1 MMTNK
6 TLILAFIMVFAV
18 ALSLMPEM
26 AMAQSALTGNSLQ
39 TAGGAFTNTF
49 VQTLQGNIGLLIGLG
64 IAFFG
69 LWTWI
74 MSQNSWGIVMI
85 IGGIAVTAFPG
96 LFDGVA
102 NTLRPVFSTIANGSS
117 TAGEGGLQDNGGE
130 LKNEQ

>member
-1 MMTNK
+1 MMINK
-6 TLILAFIMVFAV
+6 TLSLAFIMVFAM
-18 ALSLMPEM
+18 ALTLMPEM
-26 AMAQSALTGNSLQ
+26 AFAQSVGSAGLQ
-39 TAGGAFTNTF
+39 DAGGAFTASF
-49 VQTLQGNIGLLIGLG
+49 VQTIQGNIGLLIGLG

-102 NTLRPVFSTIANGSS
+102 NTLRPVFSTIASGSS
-117 TAGEGGLQDNGGE
+117 SAGEGGLQDNGGT
-130 LKNEQ
+130 LQNVQ